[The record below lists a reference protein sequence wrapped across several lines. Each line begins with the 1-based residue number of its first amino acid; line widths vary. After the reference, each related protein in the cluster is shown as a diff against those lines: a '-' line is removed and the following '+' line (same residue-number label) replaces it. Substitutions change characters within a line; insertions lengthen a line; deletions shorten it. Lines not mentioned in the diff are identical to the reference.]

1 MKIDVEFMIV
11 KTFGV
16 DFDYGVDLIVSISRN
31 VDLKDGL
38 FFEIE
43 NSTDVKSKDFKIPQN
58 VYRALFEVYVSFHE
72 NDETWYGK
80 SVNVYVSLNNLS
92 VPRNGDF
99 REVIVSLDEMVEEVR
114 EAIRRMR
121 RDRAMGSDEILVDF
135 WKYTGE
141 EGLRWLTDLF
151 NDIFKTARMPEC
163 WRWSIR

>member
-16 DFDYGVDLIVSISRN
+16 DFDYGADLIVSISRN

-80 SVNVYVSLNNLS
+80 SFNVYVSLNNLS

-99 REVIVSLDEMVEEVR
+99 REVIVSLDEMVVGVVWPFTVIYIRGDEE
-114 EAIRRMR
+114 
-121 RDRAMGSDEILVDF
+121 DDKLVLDWMLLLSF
-135 WKYTGE
+135 
-141 EGLRWLTDLF
+141 
-151 NDIFKTARMPEC
+151 
-163 WRWSIR
+163 